1 MRFYT
6 NRILVP
12 YWHYWTLCFFLTLL
26 GICGCGS
33 DEVDT
38 SDDEVETAGDDDSSK
53 TLVGTWEL
61 ISIDGNT
68 PKVDAQGNLNS
79 EETEVLA
86 VVSKIVLASDGAL
99 FQEGSLTV
107 RTLIEASPKSIF
119 IRSQV
124 RQTVEG
130 RYVVS
135 GSTIELIRAGDDV
148 RITTHTSWET
158 PGNPKLKQQLGQDPE
173 AEELRQGFE
182 AGLKEELQKNA
193 DNWALQLSTNTFDLE
208 DDHLTLINGT
218 ERVYKKR

>member
-1 MRFYT
+1 MRLYT

-33 DEVDT
+33 DEVET
-38 SDDEVETAGDDDSSK
+38 SGDDDSSK

-68 PKVDAQGNLNS
+68 PKVDAQENLNS

-86 VVSKIVLASDGAL
+86 MASKIVLASDGAL
-99 FQEGSLTV
+99 FQEVSLTV
-107 RTLIEASPKSIF
+107 RTLIEASPKSIS

-158 PGNPKLKQQLGQDPE
+158 PGNPKLKQQLEQDPE
-173 AEELRQGFE
+173 AEEFRQGFE
-182 AGLKEELQKNA
+182 AGLKDELQKNA

-208 DDHLTLINGT
+208 DDLLTLINGSET
-218 ERVYKKR
+218 VYKKR